1 MAATYVGMVVPISS
15 ILGLLILYTVQRETF
30 TKGKVDEFDES
41 EWIRQSLTNQY
52 SQISA
57 FIMLSNREMS
67 SNLSKFISSKLLK

>member
-1 MAATYVGMVVPISS
+1 MAKLPYNGK
-15 ILGLLILYTVQRETF
+15 LLPA
-30 TKGKVDEFDES
+30 KGKVDEFDES

-67 SNLSKFISSKLLK
+67 SNSSNFPFVKVSRCTV